1 MRYRVLI
8 GIETFYEDRTFTDLE
23 KYLSDY
29 QPSQIFDSLE
39 EAMQYAGKYLKN
51 AEENIELFKIMEFL
65 NTEYKKYVYI
75 KEVEHTYE

>member
-1 MRYRVLI
+1 MKYRVLI
-8 GIETFYEDRTFTDLE
+8 GIETFYENRTFDDLE

-51 AEENIELFKIMEFL
+51 AEKDIELFKIMNTL
-65 NTEYKKYVYI
+65 NVEYKKYVYI
-75 KEVEHTYE
+75 KEVG